1 MVLID
6 TCDVQADAICVTS
19 VSREFLSVSEP
30 GGIHADNFEAF
41 SAAWLRPSAGSG
53 LRCEE
58 QFRNVAPV
66 VEKVEKVAFL
76 DFAFAS

>member
-6 TCDVQADAICVTS
+6 TCDVQAGTTCWSS
-19 VSREFLSVSEP
+19 VSREFVSVSEP

-41 SAAWLRPSAGSG
+41 SGAWVRPSAGSG

-58 QFRNVAPV
+58 QVCNVAPV
-66 VEKVEKVAFL
+66 V
-76 DFAFAS
+76 

>member
-6 TCDVQADAICVTS
+6 TCDVQAGTICVSS
-19 VSREFLSVSEP
+19 VSREFVSVSEP

-41 SAAWLRPSAGSG
+41 SAAWLGLSAGSG